1 MTCLF
6 TLVFSLAFVG
16 HIFLGSSG
24 GGAGAEG
31 GEAAPAAGAEAEP
44 AVRRRLL
51 EYGGVLV
58 VNAGALLVGPLGM
71 G

>member
-1 MTCLF
+1 VTCLF

-24 GGAGAEG
+24 GAAEG